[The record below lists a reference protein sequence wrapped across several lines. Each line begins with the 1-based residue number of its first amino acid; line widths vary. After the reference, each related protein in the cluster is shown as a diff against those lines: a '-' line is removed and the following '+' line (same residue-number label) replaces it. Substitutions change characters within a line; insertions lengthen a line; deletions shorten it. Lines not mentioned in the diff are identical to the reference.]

1 MKLVPVRELENK
13 VSEIENSSSWSSKIE
28 MMKETK
34 ELINKNITKLDKLKD
49 KISNPKNKR
58 VKKYKDLSLDEL
70 LEKFEGGDLGDQIL
84 LYQQINYM
92 ITEIEDEIINPTET
106 SESDIDSN

>member
-1 MKLVPVRELENK
+1 MKLVPVRELESK
-13 VSEIENSSSWSSKIE
+13 MSEIENSSSWSNKIE

-34 ELINKNITKLDKLKD
+34 ELINKNIIKLDKLKD

-58 VKKYKDLSLDEL
+58 VKRYKNLSLDEL
-70 LEKFEGGDLGDQIL
+70 LENFENAELGEQIL
-84 LYQQINYM
+84 LYQQINYL